1 MKNNICVFTGSRSEF
16 GIYKIL
22 IDKLNKSKI
31 NFSLVVSGSHLSN
44 NFGKTYDET
53 TPNTD
58 TTNEPTK
65 DEEVN
70 DDTTEDEEI
79 KKNE

>member
-31 NFSLVVSGSHLSN
+31 NFSLVCQGLTYLIILVKLMMKLKNTVKISKIKL
-44 NFGKTYDET
+44 KTYHEFYIIILFQ
-53 TPNTD
+53 
-58 TTNEPTK
+58 K
-65 DEEVN
+65 VF
-70 DDTTEDEEI
+70 
-79 KKNE
+79 